1 MSLFNSRDKRPRD
14 KRVMLF
20 YEWEPLM
27 VSHHPAR
34 FGGHMYCGSGDSVF
48 SGEGHDFLCL
58 CLNPPL
64 LFISKA
70 HGMPCLYTQKKFGKL
85 TQ

>member
-27 VSHHPAR
+27 VNHHPAR

-48 SGEGHDFLCL
+48 SG
-58 CLNPPL
+58 
-64 LFISKA
+64 
-70 HGMPCLYTQKKFGKL
+70 
-85 TQ
+85 

>member
-1 MSLFNSRDKRPRD
+1 MKASQHPAKFGGPSLRNNRVIMSLFNSRDKRPRD

-34 FGGHMYCGSGDSVF
+34 FGGHMYCGSGDSAF
-48 SGEGHDFLCL
+48 SG
-58 CLNPPL
+58 
-64 LFISKA
+64 
-70 HGMPCLYTQKKFGKL
+70 
-85 TQ
+85 